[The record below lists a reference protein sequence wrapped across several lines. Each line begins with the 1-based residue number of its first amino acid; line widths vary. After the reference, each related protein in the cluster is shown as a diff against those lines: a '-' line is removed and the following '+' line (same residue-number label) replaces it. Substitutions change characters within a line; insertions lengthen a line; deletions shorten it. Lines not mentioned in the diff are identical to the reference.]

1 MLKQV
6 NVNHMIKHYYR
17 RVFVDAERFN
27 GTDEQLNRYG
37 ITKRLRKQL
46 EFYLAGQRLH
56 LGDWLVKKRWSNEP
70 VQIVSNYE
78 FKLRYRNEN

>member
-1 MLKQV
+1 MVQNGQPMLRQV
-6 NVNHMIKHYYR
+6 NVTPMIKHYYR

-46 EFYLAGQRLH
+46 
-56 LGDWLVKKRWSNEP
+56 
-70 VQIVSNYE
+70 
-78 FKLRYRNEN
+78 

>member
-1 MLKQV
+1 MLRQA
-6 NVNHMIKHYYR
+6 NVSHMIKHYYR

-27 GTDEQLNRYG
+27 GTDEQLNHYG

-56 LGDWLVKKRWSNEP
+56 LGDWLVKRRWSDEP

-78 FKLRYRNEN
+78 FRLRYRNEN